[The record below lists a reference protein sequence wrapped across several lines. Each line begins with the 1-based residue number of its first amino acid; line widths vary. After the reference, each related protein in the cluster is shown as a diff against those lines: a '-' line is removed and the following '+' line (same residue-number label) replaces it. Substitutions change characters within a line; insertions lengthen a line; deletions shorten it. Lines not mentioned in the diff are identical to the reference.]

1 MMEWLTVISILLI
14 GIGLIFVELIFVPG
28 TTIVGLLGLG
38 FAVTGV
44 FLSFGYFGQEIGWI
58 ILIVTSVFSIGS
70 LIYALRSGAWH
81 RFSNKS
87 AIKGKVNEGIQDDLK
102 EGDIGTST
110 SALRPIG
117 KAEFSNNLFEVRT
130 NGNYLEAGNSVK
142 IIRIDRNK
150 IIVELNN

>member
-1 MMEWLTVISILLI
+1 MMEWVTVISLLLI
-14 GIGLIFVELIFVPG
+14 GIGLIIIELIFVPG

-44 FLSFGYFGQEIGWI
+44 FLSFGYFGQEIGWT
-58 ILIVTSVFSIGS
+58 ILIATSVFSIGS
-70 LIYALRSGAWH
+70 LIYALRSGAWR

-87 AIKGKVNEGIQDDLK
+87 AIDSKVNEGILIDLK
-102 EGDIGTST
+102 EGDIGTSI

-117 KAEFSNNLFEVRT
+117 KAEFSNKLIEVKT

-142 IIRIDRNK
+142 IIRIDGNK